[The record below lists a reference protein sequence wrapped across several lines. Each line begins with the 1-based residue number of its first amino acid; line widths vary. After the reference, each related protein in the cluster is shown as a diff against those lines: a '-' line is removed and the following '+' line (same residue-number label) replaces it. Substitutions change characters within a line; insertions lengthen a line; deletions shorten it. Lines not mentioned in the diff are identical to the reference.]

1 MAYIYKITNDI
12 NQKIY
17 VGKTERTVEERFLE
31 HCRVF
36 KRERNEK
43 RPLYSAMRKYG
54 IEHFHIELIEETD
67 NPEEREIY
75 WIEKLGSFK
84 NGYNATLGGDGK
96 KYLDYDLV
104 IDTYKKIKNQKEVAK
119 YLNISEKTVHKIL
132 QRRKIQTV
140 APKNGNKPI
149 FYLDRNGN
157 FISHFESCGDGARWI
172 ASQKVSKASIDT
184 IAKRIADVA
193 RGERKTAYNYVWR
206 FDKI

>member
-31 HCRVF
+31 HYRAF
-36 KRERNEK
+36 KRESCEK

-84 NGYNATLGGDGK
+84 TGYNATLGGDGK
-96 KYLDYDLV
+96 KYLDYDLIV
-104 IDTYKKIKNQKEVAK
+104 DTYKEIKNQKEVAK
-119 YLNISEKTVHKIL
+119 YLNISEKTVRKIL
-132 QRRKIQTV
+132 QGRKIQTV
-140 APKNGNKPI
+140 APKIGNKPVSC
-149 FYLDRNGN
+149 LDRDGN
-157 FISHFESCGDGARWI
+157 FISHFESCGDGARWV
-172 ASQKVSKASIDT
+172 ASQRVSKASIDT

-193 RGERKTAYNYVWR
+193 RGERKTAYNYIWR

>member
-31 HCRVF
+31 HCRAF
-36 KRERNEK
+36 KRESCEK

-96 KYLDYDLV
+96 KYLDYDLIV
-104 IDTYKKIKNQKEVAK
+104 DTYNEIKNQKEVAK
-119 YLNISEKTVHKIL
+119 YLNISEKTVRKIL
-132 QRRKIQTV
+132 QGKKIQTV
-140 APKNGNKPI
+140 APKIGNKPVSC
-149 FYLDRNGN
+149 LDRNGN
-157 FISHFESCGDGARWI
+157 FISHFESCGDGARWV
-172 ASQKVSKASIDT
+172 ASQRVSKASIDT

-193 RGERKTAYNYVWR
+193 RGERKTAYNYIWR
-206 FDKI
+206 FDEI